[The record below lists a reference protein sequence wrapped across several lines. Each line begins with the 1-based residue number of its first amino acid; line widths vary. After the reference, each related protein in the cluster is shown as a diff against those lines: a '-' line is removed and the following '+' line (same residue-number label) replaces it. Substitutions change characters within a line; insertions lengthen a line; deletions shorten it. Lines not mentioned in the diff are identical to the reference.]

1 MKIPSIHFP
10 GENVASLAGF
20 IRLVVCTWLICCA
33 WITSSTSA
41 RSADPIKIGAV
52 LPFSGGVELYGK
64 QAKLGLELAAKE
76 INAGDG
82 ILGRPVEVIYE
93 DDKTDPAAAV
103 DATRK
108 LIERDGALA
117 VVGPITSRN
126 LNAIAPVIEGMK
138 TPLLY
143 ATNYEGGK
151 CSRYI
156 FSLST
161 VPNQEVAQLLPY
173 MNRTFGNTYFLLG
186 ADRTWPH
193 KMFEAAEPIIAKLG
207 GHVVGKEFTT
217 GKETDFTAMIA
228 RIAATKA
235 KILLFALK
243 GDGLN
248 FIPQADDLG
257 LLKATTVAFLG
268 LSETDLRSERSR
280 RSLDAIM
287 TEQMRRIAA
296 LMVFCAALA
305 TPLLG
310 SAKELNYGC
319 APPPLEVTFAIVDGR
334 YNGAVGCG
342 NLFLQSDIPTAPLV
356 RWQRANAGK
365 FYTLMMLDLDG
376 KANGSWPD
384 PVAPGQNA
392 PVRHWIVGNIPG
404 DLLGGAGYL
413 EDAGAPNSKKIAV
426 LQRYRAPHIPVVSDR
441 YGVYLFPQEQEI
453 DFAALPDSITSFDYV
468 TFLERYRLGDPEA
481 SNFFVAIYTSESP
494 FSGKAF
500 HGNDVSGVWHRG
512 YGKGKLAPAR

>member
-1 MKIPSIHFP
+1 MQQRTLQMKIPSIHFP

-217 GKETDFTAMIA
+217 GKETI
-228 RIAATKA
+228 
-235 KILLFALK
+235 
-243 GDGLN
+243 
-248 FIPQADDLG
+248 
-257 LLKATTVAFLG
+257 
-268 LSETDLRSERSR
+268 S
-280 RSLDAIM
+280 
-287 TEQMRRIAA
+287 
-296 LMVFCAALA
+296 
-305 TPLLG
+305 PL
-310 SAKELNYGC
+310 
-319 APPPLEVTFAIVDGR
+319 
-334 YNGAVGCG
+334 
-342 NLFLQSDIPTAPLV
+342 
-356 RWQRANAGK
+356 
-365 FYTLMMLDLDG
+365 
-376 KANGSWPD
+376 
-384 PVAPGQNA
+384 
-392 PVRHWIVGNIPG
+392 
-404 DLLGGAGYL
+404 
-413 EDAGAPNSKKIAV
+413 
-426 LQRYRAPHIPVVSDR
+426 
-441 YGVYLFPQEQEI
+441 
-453 DFAALPDSITSFDYV
+453 
-468 TFLERYRLGDPEA
+468 
-481 SNFFVAIYTSESP
+481 
-494 FSGKAF
+494 
-500 HGNDVSGVWHRG
+500 
-512 YGKGKLAPAR
+512 